1 MMNTSNYISWLAKL
15 LDLIIGNKTQNDAD
29 EYAEKLESSSPVT
42 PQAVDTSLPQQMSA
56 ERKPSSSSGEK
67 DDSNRISTASSSTD
81 TLDETALRQL
91 KEIRRFASWSRGAG
105 KKQLDEI
112 KAAFLLAHP
121 KGEKQVTS
129 AIEEG
134 RLFSKLNDQLY
145 RLVSSHGARNL
156 EVQQLRKSILS
167 KMPWASHSIRQTLKK
182 ADSGFVKRKK
192 EKSASKKG
200 KPLSNVRPRS
210 NGKMAPTFGGK
221 PLARRRG
228 VKPPV
233 GLHGCDIRA
242 LPPSP
247 TWTILI
253 DETGNDFGPDVI
265 QATQSKRG
273 KFVGLVVPS
282 SPPALNPLPKGWHA
296 VDCDSN
302 DEIDAVFQAVLDAD
316 VGVLGVEVSSLPVTP
331 NERWMDGVGLLV
343 DWILRLLP
351 VTGPTKVEVLVE
363 NRGDYTQGQQWQLVE
378 RNCLRRMALAF
389 PATAA
394 WIDLSVKVISKTGSP
409 MNGYVDAIAY
419 TWAGTSQSSKE
430 RLKLSK
436 LCGPCL
442 LDADPH
448 DLLIAWDSFAQGV
461 NLPPALWWDLISLAD
476 TPATMKGT
484 LLWNLGVECQADAS
498 IWSNYLGETRLRM
511 ARGGVDLTRLGAAVD
526 WLERFIPDNQAI
538 PPLMELCWLTVKLAR
553 SNHMGAAETAW
564 EPKIAALS
572 SPLVEEN
579 APMVCHA
586 DLHLA
591 VARTNRYEFG
601 GATASLEKWGDLPV
615 AVPGLQYWG
624 QVKSSL
630 GQHAA
635 FLGRNSDAVAFFVE
649 AIAAFDRLSDP
660 LIRQKEVTQTSCYK
674 AIAMMDD
681 PTYSNEAVRNAVQS
695 VTGDLPSAAR
705 ELATDSSP
713 ASRYAH
719 HLLVRWLV
727 HRGDDSAR
735 SAYLSAESDCCV
747 GEGHPWPLIQLYR
760 AILLHDEKPALALQL
775 ALDGSAHAFASN
787 QGPVVRLIGACC
799 RKVAAVWGEPWATEV
814 EELTALRLALP
825 NAASH
830 IHVLERWDRSNS
842 SPLMLLQAV
851 LPFNFR

>member
-1 MMNTSNYISWLAKL
+1 MNTSNYIAWLAKL
-15 LDLIIGNKTQNDAD
+15 LDLIIGNKTRGMAD
-29 EYAEKLESSSPVT
+29 ELVEPEQPDAPAT
-42 PQAVDTSLPQQMSA
+42 PQALETSLPQQIDTY
-56 ERKPSSSSGEK
+56 RKPSSEAENE
-67 DDSNRISTASSSTD
+67 DDSSRISKESILEY
-81 TLDETALRQL
+81 TLEDTALRQL
-91 KEIRRFASWSRGAG
+91 KDIRRFASWSKDGG

-121 KGEKQVTS
+121 DRQEQVTF

-134 RLFSKLNDQLY
+134 REFSKLNDELY
-145 RLVSSHGARNL
+145 RGVSRQGASHPDA
-156 EVQQLRKSILS
+156 QKLRKSMLS
-167 KMPWASHSIRQTLKK
+167 KMSWASHSIHQTIKK
-182 ADSGFVKRKK
+182 ADSGFVKRKNEASALK
-192 EKSASKKG
+192 DGKSLSKVK
-200 KPLSNVRPRS
+200 PRS
-210 NGKMAPTFGGK
+210 NGKMTPTFGGK
-221 PLARRRG
+221 PLAHRRG

-233 GLHGCDIRA
+233 GLHGSDIRS
-242 LPPSP
+242 LPTNP

-253 DETGNDFGPDVI
+253 DETGNDFGPNAI
-265 QATQSKRG
+265 QATPSKRG
-273 KFVGLVVPS
+273 KFVGIVVPS
-282 SPPALNPLPKGWHA
+282 SPPALNPLRKGWHA

-351 VTGPTKVEVLVE
+351 VTGPTKIEVLVE
-363 NRGDYTQGQQWQLVE
+363 NRGDFLQGQQWQLVE

-389 PATAA
+389 PAAAA

-419 TWAGTSQSSKE
+419 TWAGTSQSSKD

-442 LDADPH
+442 LDANPR
-448 DLLIAWDSFAQGV
+448 DLLVAWDSFAQGV
-461 NLPPALWWDLISLAD
+461 NLPPSLWWDFITLAD
-476 TPATMKGT
+476 SPATMKGT
-484 LLWNLGVECQADAS
+484 LLWNLGVECQANAS

-511 ARGGVDLTRLGAAVD
+511 ARCGVDLTRLGAAVD
-526 WLERFIPDNQAI
+526 WLERFIPDNLKI

-564 EPKIAALS
+564 ETEIAALS

-579 APMVCHA
+579 APMVCYA

-601 GATASLEKWGDLPV
+601 SATASLEKWGDLPV

-635 FLGRNSDAVAFFVE
+635 FLGRHQEAVAFFVE
-649 AIAAFDRLSDP
+649 ALAAFDRLSDP

-681 PTYSNEAVRNAVQS
+681 PTSSDEEVRNAVQN
-695 VTGDLPSAAR
+695 VTGSLPSAAR

-713 ASRYAH
+713 SIRYAH
-719 HLLVRWLV
+719 YLLVRWLV
-727 HRGDDSAR
+727 HRGDASTR
-735 SAYLSAESDCCV
+735 SAYLSVESDWCV

-760 AILLHDEKPALALQL
+760 AILLYDEKPVTALELAL
-775 ALDGSAHAFASN
+775 SASACAFSSN

-799 RKVAAVWGEPWATEV
+799 RKVASEWGEPWTAEV
-814 EELTALRLALP
+814 EELKSLRLALP
-825 NAASH
+825 SAVSQINE
-830 IHVLERWDRSNS
+830 LETWNGTDT
-842 SPLMLLQAV
+842 SPLKLLQTV

>member
-1 MMNTSNYISWLAKL
+1 MNTPNYIAWLAKL
-15 LDLIIGNKTQNDAD
+15 LDLIIGNKTRSDAH
-29 EYAEKLESSSPVT
+29 ECAEQEQSSSSVT
-42 PQAVDTSLPQQMSA
+42 PQTVDTSLPQQMDTDSKSSSGPEEEDDSSRIPA
-56 ERKPSSSSGEK
+56 PSSS
-67 DDSNRISTASSSTD
+67 AD
-81 TLDETALRQL
+81 TLDDTALRQL
-91 KEIRRFASWSRGAG
+91 KDIRRFASWSRDGG
-105 KKQLDEI
+105 IKQLDEI

-121 KGEKQVTS
+121 NHQEQVTS

-134 RLFSKLNDQLY
+134 REFRELNDQLY
-145 RLVSSHGARNL
+145 QVVSSRGASHP
-156 EVQQLRKSILS
+156 EVQKLRKSILS
-167 KMPWASHSIRQTLKK
+167 KMSWASHSIHQTIKK

-192 EKSASKKG
+192 EKSAKNSG
-200 KPLSNVRPRS
+200 KPLSKVRPRS
-210 NGKMAPTFGGK
+210 NGKITPTFRGK
-221 PLARRRG
+221 PLASRRG
-228 VKPPV
+228 VKPPA
-233 GLHGCDIRA
+233 GLHGSDIRGLSA
-242 LPPSP
+242 SS

-253 DETGNDFGPDVI
+253 DETGNDFGPDAI
-265 QATQSKRG
+265 QATPSKRG
-273 KFVGLVVPS
+273 KFVGIVVPS

-331 NERWMDGVGLLV
+331 SERWMDGVGLLV

-351 VTGPTKVEVLVE
+351 VTGPTKIEVLVE
-363 NRGDYTQGQQWQLVE
+363 NRGDYAQGQQWQLVE

-389 PATAA
+389 PAAAA

-419 TWAGTSQSSKE
+419 TWAGTSQSSKD
-430 RLKLSK
+430 RLRLSK

-442 LDADPH
+442 LDADSR

-461 NLPPALWWDLISLAD
+461 NLPPSLWWDFITLAD
-476 TPATMKGT
+476 SPAAMKGT
-484 LLWNLGVECQADAS
+484 LLWNLGVECQANAS

-511 ARGGVDLTRLGAAVD
+511 ASGGVDLTRLGAAVD
-526 WLERFIPDNQAI
+526 WLERFIPDNVTI

-553 SNHMGAAETAW
+553 SNHMGAAEAAW
-564 EPKIAALS
+564 ETKIAALS

-601 GATASLEKWGDLPV
+601 AATASLEKWVDLPV

-635 FLGRNSDAVAFFVE
+635 FLGRNSEAVAFFVE
-649 AIAAFDRLSDP
+649 AISAFEKLSDP
-660 LIRQKEVTQTSCYK
+660 LIRQKEITQTSCYQ

-681 PTYSNEAVRNAVQS
+681 PTSSDEEVRNAVQS
-695 VTGDLPSAAR
+695 VTGSLSSVAG

-727 HRGDDSAR
+727 HRGDEVTR
-735 SAYLSAESDCCV
+735 SAYLAAESDWCV
-747 GEGHPWPLIQLYR
+747 GEGHPWPLILLYR
-760 AILLHDEKPALALQL
+760 AILLHDEKPAIALQL
-775 ALDGSAHAFASN
+775 ALDGAACAFSSD

-799 RKVAAVWGEPWATEV
+799 RKVASGWGEPWTTEV
-814 EELTALRLALP
+814 EELKSLRLALP
-825 NAASH
+825 HAASQ
-830 IHVLERWDRSNS
+830 INELETCNGADS
-842 SPLMLLQAV
+842 SPLTLLQTV